1 MKDAYSSVARLQLL
15 LRGGTWL
22 KIRQRTEISNSQ
34 PVGPDPFGIAYQI
47 SSSEITAVK

>member
-1 MKDAYSSVARLQLL
+1 MKDAYSSVAMLQLL
-15 LRGGTWL
+15 LTGGTWL

-47 SSSEITAVK
+47 SVAKLQL